1 MERKKLLLLMILL
14 FLAPTLQAS
23 EWRLVRDQ
31 DGIQVFTR
39 KVEGSPIAQSR
50 AVVTLETT
58 LPPLIALI
66 TDGDNQ
72 QRWVD
77 SVDESRTVRRV
88 DASKAYVYTIS
99 KAPWPVSNRDAVVL
113 TELFRNPDSPVVEI
127 RSHAVPD
134 LLPEEKGYV
143 RVKMVDFRWR
153 LTPLADN
160 RVEVRYLLHSD
171 PGGQIPA
178 WLINSTVVDQPFNTL
193 RSLRDIL
200 RELPYK
206 NGEQ

>member
-1 MERKKLLLLMILL
+1 MERKKLLLLMVVL

-23 EWRLVRDQ
+23 DWRLIKEQ
-31 DGIQVFTR
+31 DGIQVYTR

-50 AVVTLETT
+50 ATVTLETE
-58 LPPLIALI
+58 LPALLAVI

-77 SVDESRTVRRV
+77 SVDESRTVRRI
-88 DASKAYVYTIS
+88 DATKAYVYTVS
-99 KAPWPVSNRDAVVL
+99 KAPWPVSDRDAVVL
-113 TELFRNPDSPVVEI
+113 TEVVQNSASPVVEI

-134 LLPEEKGYV
+134 LLPEEKGHV
-143 RVKMVDFRWR
+143 RVRMVDSRWR
-153 LTPLADN
+153 LAPLMDGQ
-160 RVEVRYLLHSD
+160 VEVSYLLHSD

-178 WLINSTVVDQPFNTL
+178 WLINSMVVDQPFNTL
-193 RSLRDIL
+193 RNLRDIL